1 MMSTTTSIALTCALM
16 FSIGVPAKS
25 ADPPAASPKHQAKGT
40 ITAWDGASKLVTIKS
55 DEGKSKSFA
64 WNEKTRVQG
73 VAKLGEH
80 VTVSYE
86 NDDAGKPWATL
97 ISVDP
102 APARTKPAPHK

>member
-1 MMSTTTSIALTCALM
+1 MMTTRTSIALACVLA
-16 FSIGVPAKS
+16 FSIGLPAL
-25 ADPPAASPKHQAKGT
+25 AAETPAASPKRQAKGT

-64 WNEKTRVQG
+64 WNEKTKVQG

-97 ISVDP
+97 ITVDP
-102 APARTKPAPHK
+102 VPARPKPAAHK